1 MTPLFELAGAD
12 CERLG
17 DGAFAQPVNAWSS
30 LAFVLA
36 GLWIIALARR
46 APARRVELVVF
57 GVAVAA
63 NAVGGMSFHGLQGP
77 ASRWVHD
84 LSILAVLLFIAVFAL
99 ARILDRPTR
108 WTMAVYGVSLA
119 IAGVVLAAL
128 PHSTDVLSAV
138 LAVVVT
144 VLEIAD
150 YRHEL
155 PTIRTEGLTAKR
167 LARLSVL
174 AALALAGTAFL
185 VGRTGGPW
193 CRPESAF
200 QWHAVWHT
208 LAALAMALYA
218 YGAIEP
224 HPEHGGRSV

>member
-1 MTPLFELAGAD
+1 MASVLAMASSD

-17 DGAFAQPVNAWSS
+17 DGALAQPVNALSG
-30 LAFVLA
+30 LAFLFA
-36 GLWIIALARR
+36 GLWIASLARR
-46 APARRVELVVF
+46 APARRLELVVF
-57 GVAVAA
+57 GTAVAS
-63 NAVGGMSFHGLQGP
+63 NAIGGVFFHGLQGSV
-77 ASRWVHD
+77 SRWVHD
-84 LSILAVLLFIAVFAL
+84 LAIMSVLLFIAVFAL
-99 ARILDRPTR
+99 ARTLDRSTR
-108 WTMAVYGVSLA
+108 WTMAVYAGSLA
-119 IAGVVLAAL
+119 LAGAVLALL
-128 PHSTDVLSAV
+128 PDSTDVLSAL
-138 LAVVVT
+138 LAIAIG
-144 VLEIAD
+144 VLELAE

-174 AALALAGTAFL
+174 AALVLAGSAFL

-200 QWHAVWHT
+200 QWHAVWHA

-224 HPEHGGRSV
+224 HPEHVSRSA